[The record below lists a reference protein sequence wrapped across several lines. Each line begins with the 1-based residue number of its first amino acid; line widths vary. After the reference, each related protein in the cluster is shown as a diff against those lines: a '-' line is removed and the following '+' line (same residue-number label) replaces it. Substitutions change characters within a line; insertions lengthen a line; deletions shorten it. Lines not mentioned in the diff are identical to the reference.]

1 MADDWDS
8 DEPIERDVPPPV
20 GDEFEVEEGGI
31 GEEATEG
38 AEALEGGLSAE
49 ALVEVGRVGAE
60 AASAVRRYGQAVRQC
75 RTSADRVLD
84 RMALPA
90 VDAAWSA
97 AMGPYERAMRQ
108 LFQGRLGDL
117 VQPGDTQRVLQQG
130 EILLRPYREALRAY
144 HGTQRMIAAEGL
156 RSVEDFWRQVSQQ
169 SSALENVQVHARLLE
184 MQIRHATQSRLINES
199 QLVGRV
205 PVEMGQK
212 LLQIEMK
219 GVNVREFVG
228 RAADLTED
236 QWWQM
241 ERLVRTETSRSYNQ
255 AQSDA
260 ITEIARTTP
269 GLWKR
274 WTELVDDWSGSP
286 LDNKVARDSLVLHGQ
301 VARVDGHFTM
311 PPDQRAPA
319 VMVGKTW
326 AQPPNRPNDRAVLT
340 PWMREWGIPAWAWQG
355 AKVWLSGSNARA

>member
-1 MADDWDS
+1 VA
-8 DEPIERDVPPPV
+8 P
-20 GDEFEVEEGGI
+20 
-31 GEEATEG
+31 
-38 AEALEGGLSAE
+38 
-49 ALVEVGRVGAE
+49 E
-60 AASAVRRYGQAVRQC
+60 AAAAAASSGGALLRTLISEREQVVVHRGGPTIEDLVREEIRPLLKAW
-75 RTSADRVLD
+75 LD
-84 RMALPA
+84 ANLPA
-90 VDAAWSA
+90 LA
-97 AMGPYERAMRQ
+97 
-108 LFQGRLGDL
+108 
-117 VQPGDTQRVLQQG
+117 
-130 EILLRPYREALRAY
+130 
-144 HGTQRMIAAEGL
+144 
-156 RSVEDFWRQVSQQ
+156 
-169 SSALENVQVHARLLE
+169 
-184 MQIRHATQSRLINES
+184 
-199 QLVGRV
+199 
-205 PVEMGQK
+205 
-212 LLQIEMK
+212 
-219 GVNVREFVG
+219 
-228 RAADLTED
+228 
-236 QWWQM
+236 